1 MLRRFLA
8 LLVLASLL
16 LAACGGDDG
25 GGSDEGGGDGG
36 EATEGDGGEATDG
49 DVGIFDAAECAEVA
63 AAMAAA
69 AQAMPAVMSG
79 STADLEQSL
88 EQFQAFAEAAPE
100 EIRDDMQILA
110 EGYARIAQALAEA
123 DFDPASGQAP
133 PPEVI
138 AALEEASQ
146 QMNTEEFT
154 AAAERVSAY
163 FESGCE
169 G

>member
-1 MLRRFLA
+1 MA

-25 GGSDEGGGDGG
+25 GGSEEGGGGDGG
-36 EATEGDGGEATDG
+36 GDGGS

-79 STADLEQSL
+79 SAADLQQSI
-88 EQFQAFAEAAPE
+88 EQFQSFADVAPE
-100 EIRDDMQILA
+100 AIRDDMQTLA
-110 EGYARIAQALAEA
+110 EGYARFAQILA
-123 DFDPASGQAP
+123 DSGFDPASGQP
-133 PPEVI
+133 PSPEVI
-138 AALEEASQ
+138 AQLEQASQ
-146 QMNTEEFT
+146 ELNTEEFT

-163 FESGCE
+163 FESGCA

>member
-1 MLRRFLA
+1 M
-8 LLVLASLL
+8 L
-16 LAACGGDDG
+16 LAACGGDDE
-25 GGSDEGGGDGG
+25 GGSDEAGGGGDGG
-36 EATEGDGGEATDG
+36 EATDGNG

-79 STADLEQSL
+79 SAADLEQSI

-100 EIRDDMQILA
+100 EIRDDMQTLA
-110 EGYARIAQALAEA
+110 EGYAQIAQVLADA
-123 DFDPASGQAP
+123 DFDPASGQP
-133 PPEVI
+133 PSPETI
-138 AALEEASQ
+138 AALEQASQ
-146 QMNTEEFT
+146 ALNSEEFT

-163 FESGCE
+163 FESGCA